1 MDLNKL
7 LVHELARC
15 EYILRRESIIAL
27 GSSGTARRRLA
38 LGLAV
43 RQRGLAGCLHDR
55 GFARPSVIEGRDEI
69 RASWT
74 VESGPAVMKK
84 ATSKTSTTPRASRLC
99 ARPGDKLERMK
110 CCSSG
115 TTAAVF
121 TIGATPRSS
130 WNGDEEFLDM
140 ASSPVAILG
149 RA

>member
-1 MDLNKL
+1 ML
-7 LVHELARC
+7 
-15 EYILRRESIIAL
+15 ESI
-27 GSSGTARRRLA
+27 
-38 LGLAV
+38 
-43 RQRGLAGCLHDR
+43 
-55 GFARPSVIEGRDEI
+55 
-69 RASWT
+69 
-74 VESGPAVMKK
+74 PAVMKK

-121 TIGATPRSS
+121 TIGATPRSG

-140 ASSPVAILG
+140 ASLFGANASLVGEGFIRDDEFGSCVTATIRDRFPVRAPVQTVHAQQVQSTQYLSRVRVPVRRRTNSPVAILR